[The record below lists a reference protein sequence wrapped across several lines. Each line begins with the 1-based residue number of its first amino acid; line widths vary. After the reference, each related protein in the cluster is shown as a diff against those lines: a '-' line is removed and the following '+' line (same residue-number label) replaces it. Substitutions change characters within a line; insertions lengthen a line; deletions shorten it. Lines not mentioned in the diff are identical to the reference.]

1 MAKTDTYEI
10 LPQDILDTL
19 RYDIEALKK
28 KLDEPQSKTNELILE
43 IESLKDSIH
52 DLNDVFKKALHETA
66 EEDVYKT
73 LKVISERIDAVVT
86 QNETIAKG
94 MIAISDKVDDFVS
107 SQNNKPASAP
117 AVNLGGP
124 AGSMGSAAA
133 PMGAPRN
140 LPPQMSAIQG
150 SGRPAVPMS
159 GMGARPGGVPP
170 PPPSMGGAKKRSFF

>member
-1 MAKTDTYEI
+1 MVGNKDTYEI
-10 LPQDILDTL
+10 LTQDILETL
-19 RYDIEALKK
+19 RYDVEALKK
-28 KLDEPQSKTNELILE
+28 KLDEPSSKTNELILE

-107 SQNNKPASAP
+107 SQKPVAAP
-117 AVNLGGP
+117 AVNLGAP
-124 AGSMGSAAA
+124 RSAVGG
-133 PMGAPRN
+133 MGAPN
-140 LPPQMSAIQG
+140 LPPQMASMKAMPAAPMG
-150 SGRPAVPMS
+150 GPSMGGRP
-159 GMGARPGGVPP
+159 VPP
-170 PPPSMGGAKKRSFF
+170 PPPSMGGAGKKRSFF